1 MAAGGVLILY
11 GDEDRAPIRMSIPQ
25 AYLHACVDA
34 GAAALIAYYERLNS
48 QLGQH
53 VDVAAQESVALAAQ
67 SVPLTGLVHGD
78 DTRRMAG
85 GVKMGPIRVPLVWEA
100 RDGQVSCVFLFGTA
114 LGQFTRKFVD
124 YLYREGA
131 CDKAMHETDWIG
143 YGGKLLS
150 GEEPMEAYEHVK
162 GVVAAFFKS
171 KTKMELFEIAREHNF
186 LIAPVATIDDVL
198 RNPQFIARDYWQEIK
213 QPEAAVT
220 LRYPGPFAR
229 FSTKPIEYRRRPPAV
244 GEHNHEVFVG
254 DLGLSESEF
263 RELARKGII

>member
-1 MAAGGVLILY
+1 MARFHVFFCSARRSANS
-11 GDEDRAPIRMSIPQ
+11 RANSSITF
-25 AYLHACVDA
+25 
-34 GAAALIAYYERLNS
+34 
-48 QLGQH
+48 
-53 VDVAAQESVALAAQ
+53 
-67 SVPLTGLVHGD
+67 TGKGPA
-78 DTRRMAG
+78 TRR
-85 GVKMGPIRVPLVWEA
+85 
-100 RDGQVSCVFLFGTA
+100 C
-114 LGQFTRKFVD
+114 TR
-124 YLYREGA
+124 R
-131 CDKAMHETDWIG
+131 IG
-143 YGGKLLS
+143 S
-150 GEEPMEAYEHVK
+150 V
-162 GVVAAFFKS
+162 
-171 KTKMELFEIAREHNF
+171 TAREHNF